1 MRINNYNNSIINR
14 PKNYNA
20 LNYTFSKSNQL
31 KGNVIYFQ
39 GKNDFDIKAIAN
51 SYFEQNKPPA
61 NILNIGLHGSSSSM
75 NIKPHSD
82 IDFYCICKKQ
92 DGKSIQYLRGFVEHL
107 NKNTNRWVDMMVGHL
122 KNDDAFKLNS
132 FTLNDILKNSVNLHG
147 KNLTKNI
154 NIMLNNYKG
163 ESTSEY
169 LYKELKTSG
178 HRIKRAIVDLNQHQV
193 LVSKPPFGMDC
204 LKDNLNGIEIKAK
217 TIAKQILASCSFA
230 NTIFELNLGIINIFS
245 KKDAPEKF
253 KKYFKIKT
261 NLPQKARKIYY
272 EDFSNIDL
280 DKFSNKESL
289 KWLKIQ
295 ETIEQTLL
303 GIVKK
308 R

>member
-1 MRINNYNNSIINR
+1 MRINNYHNFIINNQNR
-14 PKNYNA
+14 CNSLAYQ
-20 LNYTFSKSNQL
+20 FSKSTIQKN
-31 KGNVIYFQ
+31 NVIYFR
-39 GKNDFDIKAIAN
+39 GGNDFDIKAIA
-51 SYFEQNKPPA
+51 SCYFEQNKPPA
-61 NILNIGLHGSSSSM
+61 NILNIGLHGSSSTM

-92 DGKSIQYLRGFVEHL
+92 DEKSIQYLRGFVEHI

-132 FTLNDILKNSVNLHG
+132 FVLNDILKNSVNLHG

-154 NIMLNNYKG
+154 AIMLKNYKG
-163 ESTSEY
+163 ESSSEY

-193 LVSKPPFGMDC
+193 LISKPPFSMDG
-204 LKDNLNGIEIKAK
+204 LRENLNGIEIKAK

-230 NTIFELNLGIINIFS
+230 NTILELDSGIIDTFS
-245 KKDAPEKF
+245 KKDAPKKF
-253 KKYFKIKT
+253 KKYFKLKT
-261 NLPQKARKIYY
+261 NLPLKAKKIYY
-272 EDFSNIDL
+272 EDSSNIDL
-280 DKFSNKESL
+280 DKFANIESL

-303 GIVKK
+303 GMVKK